1 MNKMTAEGCLVMQEA
16 MFSSSILLYFLQK
29 VDWDFWLKAAAFI
42 GLQFPIFILWGII
55 HIVAKEVFK
64 KWGSR

>member
-1 MNKMTAEGCLVMQEA
+1 MNKITAEGYLVMLEA
-16 MFSSSILLYFLQK
+16 MFSNCILLYFLQK
-29 VDWDFWLKAAAFI
+29 VDWDFYLKAAAFI

-64 KWGSR
+64 NV

>member
-29 VDWDFWLKAAAFI
+29 VDWDFYLKAAAFI

-64 KWGSR
+64 KWESR

>member
-1 MNKMTAEGCLVMQEA
+1 MTAEGCLVMLES
-16 MFSSSILLYFLQK
+16 MFSNAILLYFLQK
-29 VDWDFWLKAAAFI
+29 VDWDFYLKAAAFI